1 MQTKVLILIVAALAL
16 AVVLVAVALPA
27 ASKDSMS
34 TTDLSAPADLS
45 ALTSMIVPKAA
56 LMTIANVD
64 VAGGNVTVTVP
75 YTAKVYT
82 VEGVDLAAVASFS
95 KPLQPSFNASTG
107 VGQVA
112 WATALPANATFDTVS
127 NSSIPVAGAK
137 AVVAIQDVN
146 ITGMAKDQFTV
157 QFGKVAYYLPDG
169 TVNAI
174 KLDKPVSI
182 SYTME
187 KGKVSVKAD
196 PAFTQII
203 AGLSQLKATFPAGA
217 QPVKLNAILGA

>member
-1 MQTKVLILIVAALAL
+1 MQMKVLITVVAALAL
-16 AVVLVAVALPA
+16 AAVLVAAALPA
-27 ASKDSMS
+27 ASKD
-34 TTDLSAPADLS
+34 TTGTTDLS

-82 VEGVDLAAVASFS
+82 VEDVDLAAVASFS
-95 KPLQPSFNASTG
+95 QPLRPSFNASTG

-112 WATALPANATFDTVS
+112 WATALPANATFDTVG
-127 NSSIPVAGAK
+127 NAAIPVAGAK

-146 ITGMAKDQFTV
+146 ITGMAKDQFTI

-187 KGKVSVKAD
+187 KGKVNVKAD

-203 AGLSQLKATFPAGA
+203 GGLSQLKATFPAGA
-217 QPVKLNAILGA
+217 QPVKLNDILAA